1 MITLALLGYGRI
13 GQRIGRLARDQHDTK
28 VLFAID
34 DFWDGSKECSTP
46 VIKADALEQTLEQTK
61 PDAIIDF
68 SHPEATMKVTPVA
81 LSHSINMVVC
91 TAGFTQAQRERL
103 QGMAADADAALLLAP
118 NITYGINL
126 LMAFAKIAAKVL
138 PDYDIA
144 ITDYHFKDKKDC
156 PSGTARKLARELAA
170 QGASPEVHGIRAG
183 NIVGVHT
190 VLFSGQQDEV
200 VITHRSYSKDI
211 FARSA
216 LDAAKAIQGKKGFLE
231 MKDIIDWQDI
241 IATCNNTH

>member
-13 GQRIGRLARDQHDTK
+13 GQRIDRLAKDEQDMN

-34 DFWDGSKECSTP
+34 DFVDSKGYSTQI
-46 VIKADALEQTLEQTK
+46 IKADDFEQTLEHTK
-61 PDAIIDF
+61 PDIIIDF
-68 SHPEATMKVTPVA
+68 SHPEATLKVAPVA
-81 LSHSINMVVC
+81 LSNGVSMVVC
-91 TAGFTQAQRERL
+91 TAGFTQEQRDDLRKLAGTTE
-103 QGMAADADAALLLAP
+103 AALLLAP

-138 PDYDIA
+138 PGYDIS
-144 ITDYHFKDKKDC
+144 ITDYHFKEKHDR
-156 PSGTARKLARELAA
+156 PSGTARKLARELKA
-170 QGASPEVHGIRAG
+170 QGASPEVHGVRAG

-190 VLFSGQQDEV
+190 VLFAGEQDEV
-200 VITHRSYSKDI
+200 EITHRSYSKDI

-216 LDAAKAIQGKKGFLE
+216 LDAAKAVQGRKGFLE

-241 IATCNNTH
+241 ILACNNTQ